1 MTEIAATASHAEILA
16 ALHAACF
23 PGESWSADAMRSILA
38 IPGTFGLIALDEAEQ
53 PAGLL
58 LARGAA
64 GDIEILT
71 LGVAPGS
78 RRAGLGRR
86 LLARGLAEAGAAGAT
101 RVFLEVAEDNEAALA
116 LYRKAGFA
124 PIGRRPDYY
133 RGPGGRRDALTLRRL
148 LGVVPEPGA
157 APRLTSKSE

>member
-1 MTEIAATASHAEILA
+1 MTEIAATAAHAEFLA
-16 ALHAACF
+16 ELHAACF
-23 PGESWSADAMRSILA
+23 PGESWSADAMRSILS
-38 IPGTFGLIALDEAEQ
+38 IPGTFGLIALDAAER

-78 RRAGLGRR
+78 RRAGLGRG
-86 LLARGLAEAGAAGAT
+86 LLARALAQAEAAGAT
-101 RVFLEVAEDNEAALA
+101 RVFLEVADDNEAALV

-124 PIGRRPDYY
+124 PVGRRPDYY
-133 RGPGGRRDALTLRRL
+133 RGPNRRRDALTLRRL
-148 LGVVPEPGA
+148 LGA
-157 APRLTSKSE
+157 APGPGTAPR